1 MIITNLQCEYRSNPL
16 GIDNLSPRLSW
27 ILESDQRG
35 QCQTAYQILAASSLQ
50 NLQFGIID
58 IWDSGKVNSAD
69 TFHIIYQGKQLQSRQ
84 RVWWEV
90 CIWDKDDQLSEFSQ
104 PGWWEMGLLE
114 PAEWVGDWIGSSLV
128 GGPRTI
134 IPVPFIRKEFSV
146 AQPVVSARLYATALG
161 LYEFEINGK
170 RAGDDIFTPGW
181 TDYLKRGQY
190 QVYDVTECLQQ
201 GQNAI
206 GAKLGDGWYCGFA
219 GWQDRQRSG
228 DRPKLL
234 SQLEITFRDGKKLVI
249 PSDSSWMTAV
259 GPILQSDLLMGES
272 YDARLDFPGWSQPD
286 FNDQKWRLVEIFQ
299 ESRIGLVAQIGPT
312 VKKQEELRPISAP
325 MEQKS
330 WPVSQWIFD
339 MGQNMVGWVRLKAK
353 AAPGTTIR
361 LRFGEILNP
370 NGTLYTQNLRSALQ
384 TDYFTLLGS
393 GDEIFEPHFTFHGFR
408 YVEMSGY
415 PGVPTKDMVTGI
427 VLHSDMPVTGKF
439 ECSDPL
445 INQLQH
451 NIVWGQKGNFV
462 DVPTDC
468 PQRDERLGWTG
479 DAQVFIKTAI
489 FNMDVAAFFERYQ
502 QNLADAQSPIG
513 QFPMVAPNP
522 GIAGIDGGP
531 AWSDAGIICPWT
543 IYQQYGDKYL
553 LELHYESMSRFIQY
567 LESTSC
573 DFIRTYPG
581 WDGFEGFGD
590 WLSINADTPKDLIGT
605 AFFAY
610 SVSLMVKIAGI
621 LRKDADVER
630 YQKLYEGVRQSFVNH
645 FVTAQGLV
653 VGNTQTAFVLA
664 LHFDLLPEHL
674 RSKAADAL
682 VRDIKRRGM
691 HLSTGFVGS
700 PYLPFVLTRF
710 GYLDIAYQLLNQ
722 KSWPSWLYS
731 VTQGA
736 TTIWE
741 RWDGW
746 TTEKGFQDPG
756 MNSFNHYAYGSIGE
770 WLYRIVA
777 GIDLAAENPGY
788 RHIIINP
795 NPGGGLDYVKAE
807 YHSVVGKIQSEWRV
821 ENNRF
826 YLDVF
831 IPTNTIATIYL
842 PAGKFDTITEAGG
855 MEGVHHLRDEKD
867 RAVFQVLSGRY
878 SFSSEL

>member
-27 ILESDQRG
+27 ILDSDQRG

-69 TFHIIYQGKQLQSRQ
+69 TFHIIYQGKNLQSRQ

-90 CIWDKDDQLSEFSQ
+90 CIWDKDDQPGEFSQ
-104 PGWWEMGLLE
+104 PGWWEMGLLD
-114 PAEWVGDWIGSSLV
+114 PGEWVGDWIGSSLV
-128 GGPRTI
+128 GGPRTMV
-134 IPVPFIRKEFSV
+134 PAPFIRKEFSV
-146 AQPVVSARLYATALG
+146 VQPFVSARLYATALG

-170 RAGDDIFTPGW
+170 RVGDDIFTPGW
-181 TDYLKRGQY
+181 TDYSKKVQY

-219 GWQDRQRSG
+219 GWRDRQRSG

-249 PSDSSWMTAV
+249 PSDSSWKTAF

-286 FNDQKWRLVEIFQ
+286 FNDQKWRPAEIFQ
-299 ESRIGLVAQIGPT
+299 ESRTGLVAQIGPT

-384 TDYFTLLGS
+384 TDYFTLRGS
-393 GDEIFEPHFTFHGFR
+393 GDEIFETHFTFHGFR

-451 NIVWGQKGNFV
+451 NILWGQKGNFV

-479 DAQVFIKTAI
+479 DAQVFIRTAT

-502 QNLADAQSPIG
+502 QNLTDAQSPIG

-621 LRKDADVER
+621 LGKDADVER
-630 YQKLYEGVRQSFVNH
+630 YQKLYEGIRQSFINH
-645 FVTAQGLV
+645 FVTAQGMV
-653 VGNTQTAFVLA
+653 VGNTQTAYVLA

-674 RSKAADAL
+674 RSTAADAL

-722 KSWPSWLYS
+722 KTWPSWLYS

-807 YHSVVGKIQSEWRV
+807 YHSAVGTILSEWRV
-821 ENNRF
+821 ENDRF
-826 YLDVF
+826 SLDVF
-831 IPTNTIATIYL
+831 IPTNTIAIIYI
-842 PAGKFDTITEAGG
+842 PARKFDTITEVGG
-855 MEGVHHLRDEKD
+855 MEGVHRLRYEKD